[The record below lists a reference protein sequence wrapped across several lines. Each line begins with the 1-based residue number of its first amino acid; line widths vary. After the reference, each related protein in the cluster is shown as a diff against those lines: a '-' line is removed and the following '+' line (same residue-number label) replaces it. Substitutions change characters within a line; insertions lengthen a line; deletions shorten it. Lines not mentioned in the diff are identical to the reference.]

1 MKIKY
6 LPEPIKKRAL
16 ECQKEQGNEPNE
28 ELELDADGDGGGF
41 YWIDT
46 KERKQIWNGVNQGYY
61 EAFYS
66 FHGPNIIRLT
76 RSQIAEKFGIT
87 GDFEIID

>member
-1 MKIKY
+1 MKIKD

-28 ELELDADGDGGGF
+28 ELELANGRNHGNFWWDE
-41 YWIDT
+41 T
-46 KERKQIWNGVNQGYY
+46 KECSIWDKVDNGNFHP
-61 EAFYS
+61 FYN
-66 FHGPNIIRLT
+66 FHNMPILT